1 MVNENQIVKEKI
13 EEAGSKRRHSESF
26 GFVTLLKND
35 ISSLKQFVSDNPKAL
50 ELILLLIERMDGTN
64 SIVASRKTL
73 SDLLGHSERT
83 INRSIAYL
91 KEKQI
96 ITTSRSGG
104 SVVIHVNSKVS
115 WKKGRGKFNFAKLNA
130 TVLLSESE
138 QDESESAK
146 QQKN

>member
-1 MVNENQIVKEKI
+1 MTYEDETINQTNDDAKQK
-13 EEAGSKRRHSESF
+13 KKHSDSF
-26 GFVTLLKND
+26 ASVTSLKND
-35 ISSLKQFVSDNPKAL
+35 IDTLRPFVSDNPKAV

-64 SIVASRKTL
+64 KHSCLKKDTQRSALVTRKNNQQI
-73 SDLLGHSERT
+73 HCH
-83 INRSIAYL
+83 L

-138 QDESESAK
+138 QDQAESTK
-146 QQKN
+146 

>member
-1 MVNENQIVKEKI
+1 MTYEDETINQTNDDAKQK
-13 EEAGSKRRHSESF
+13 KKHSDSF
-26 GFVTLLKND
+26 ASVTSLKND
-35 ISSLKQFVSDNPKAL
+35 IDTLRPFVSDNPKAV

-115 WKKGRGKFNFAKLNA
+115 
-130 TVLLSESE
+130 
-138 QDESESAK
+138 
-146 QQKN
+146 

>member
-1 MVNENQIVKEKI
+1 MTYEDETINQTNDDAKQK
-13 EEAGSKRRHSESF
+13 KKHSDSF
-26 GFVTLLKND
+26 ASVTSLKND
-35 ISSLKQFVSDNPKAL
+35 IDTLRPFVSDNPKAV

-138 QDESESAK
+138 QDQAESTK
-146 QQKN
+146 